1 MLKTKSIMKRYL
13 YILLVAL
20 VALVACEPAVA
31 PSEPIV
37 EFYFGEVS
45 VETTHNSATVIADE
59 PYMTVDGK
67 KTEAKIW
74 LQVIIGDIAT
84 PFEEYVAEGD
94 KIIFEFD
101 ELVGDQTYY
110 ANLIVDGGEYGKKM
124 SEQFAITTQKYI
136 PKMEMTYTAQVDA
149 KGLMATI
156 SLSNVAYLE
165 DGLSADIHVIR
176 AEYSRADAEQWASY
190 EFKGSDIVN
199 GAISVELPFEGGD
212 YLAENSDYLFRFTL
226 YPDNGYCEPLTSE
239 NIELKTDYAVVT
251 ANIGKPSLELTEDS
265 VSASVENIEVFYDGV
280 AADDYKYGSP
290 VKYYFYHRVKGDSE
304 WSQTEVSAT
313 NRDISA
319 TIPAQQGCTYEVMAV
334 IAAGAMNKVC
344 QSAIAEIEVPNNETP
359 IPPTPPVGGG
369 DTSSIAGV
377 WHLTTWRGVEPSFDV
392 YIEINAEGGLM
403 LYQRIQSRYWDI
415 FASTAAIADGII
427 SGTYADGAAWG
438 ASYSVSVDDTT
449 MTWIATNDSSD
460 VSVYTRS
467 ELPADMPTKPT
478 RSAECG
484 KRFL

>member
-20 VALVACEPAVA
+20 VALVACEPTVA

-84 PFEEYVAEGD
+84 PFEEYVTEGD

-136 PKMEMTYTAQVDA
+136 PKMEMTYTVEVDA

-176 AEYSRADAEQWASY
+176 AEYSRADAEQLASY
-190 EFKGSDIVN
+190 ELKGSDIVN
-199 GAISVELPFEGGD
+199 GALSVELPFEGGD

-239 NIELKTDYAVVT
+239 NIEFKTEYAEVT
-251 ANIGKPSLELTEDS
+251 ANIATPTLSLQS
-265 VSASVENIEVFYDGV
+265 NGIKASVENIEVFYDGIP
-280 AADDYKYGSP
+280 AEEYKDGYP
-290 VKYYFYHRVKGDSE
+290 VKYYFYYRVKGNND
-304 WSQTEVSAT
+304 WSKTEVTAT
-313 NRDISA
+313 NGDISA
-319 TIPAQQGCTYEVMAV
+319 SIEAQEGNTYEVKALIV
-334 IAAGAMNKVC
+334 AGGMQKVRE
-344 QSAIAEIEVPNNETP
+344 SAIAEIVVPKKEV
-359 IPPTPPVGGG
+359 PTPPAVGAG
-369 DTSSIAGV
+369 DTSEIAGT
-377 WHLTTWRGVEPSFDV
+377 WHLTEWRGAVPSFDIYLDITTDGV
-392 YIEINAEGGLM
+392 VTLW
-403 LYQRIQSRYWDI
+403 QRMESREWECFY
-415 FASTAAIADGII
+415 STAAFEDGLLC
-427 SGTYADGAAWG
+427 GTYTDGAAWG
-438 ASYSVSVDDTT
+438 ASYSVTISGDT
-449 MTWIATNDSSD
+449 MTWVDANDSTD
-460 VSVYTRS
+460 ISVYTRS
-467 ELPADMPTKPT
+467 ELPNIESAAAT
-478 RSAECG
+478 RSANIGE
-484 KRFL
+484 RFL

>member
-74 LQVIIGDIAT
+74 LRVIIGDIAT

-124 SEQFAITTQKYI
+124 SEKFAITTQKYI

-199 GAISVELPFEGGD
+199 GALSVELPFEGGD

-239 NIELKTDYAVVT
+239 NIKFKTEYAEVT
-251 ANIGKPSLELTEDS
+251 ANIATPTLSLQS
-265 VSASVENIEVFYDGV
+265 NSIKASVENIEVFYDGIP
-280 AADDYKYGSP
+280 AEEYKDGYP
-290 VKYYFYHRVKGDSE
+290 VKYYFYYRVKGNND
-304 WSQTEVSAT
+304 WSKTEVTAT
-313 NRDISA
+313 NGDISA
-319 TIPAQQGCTYEVMAV
+319 SIEAQEGNTYEVKALIV
-334 IAAGAMNKVC
+334 AGGMQKVRE
-344 QSAIAEIEVPNNETP
+344 SAIAEIVVPKKEV
-359 IPPTPPVGGG
+359 PTPPAVGAG
-369 DTSSIAGV
+369 DTSEIAGT
-377 WHLTTWRGVEPSFDV
+377 WHLTEWRGAVPSFDIYLDITTDGV
-392 YIEINAEGGLM
+392 VTLW
-403 LYQRIQSRYWDI
+403 QRMESREWECFY
-415 FASTAAIADGII
+415 STAAFEDGLLC
-427 SGTYADGAAWG
+427 GTYTDGAAWG
-438 ASYSVSVDDTT
+438 ASYSVTISGDT
-449 MTWIATNDSSD
+449 MTWVDANDSTD
-460 VSVYTRS
+460 ISVYTRS
-467 ELPADMPTKPT
+467 ELPNIESAAGT
-478 RSAECG
+478 RSVQIVD
-484 KRFL
+484 RFL